1 MNTAIIAVFLLVA
14 VLAANLPWLNNSR
27 FLVFITPKQGKKRFW
42 MEFVEWLLLYFM
54 IGLIALG
61 LENKQMGQLHSQDW
75 EFYATTLCLFVV
87 FAIPGFVYR
96 HSLKHYLKS

>member
-1 MNTAIIAVFLLVA
+1 MNTVIIAVFLLVA
-14 VLAANLPWLNNSR
+14 VLAANLPWLNSR
-27 FLVFITPKQGKKRFW
+27 FLIFIQPEGGTKRFW

-54 IGLIALG
+54 VGLVALG

-96 HSLKHYLKS
+96 HTLKHYLKS

>member
-1 MNTAIIAVFLLVA
+1 MNTTIIAVFLLVA
-14 VLAANLPWLNNSR
+14 VLAANMPWLNNR
-27 FLVFITPKQGKKRFW
+27 FLIFIQPEGGIKHFW
-42 MEFVEWLLLYFM
+42 MEFVEWLVLYAV

-61 LENKQMGQLHSQDW
+61 LENKQMGQLHGQDW

-96 HSLKHYLKS
+96 HTLKHHLKS